1 MFCVL
6 KFIQFGGTPQENV
19 SKLNINSTFVAQ
31 ETIRTNKK

>member
-6 KFIQFGGTPQENV
+6 KFMQFGGTPQENV
-19 SKLNINSTFVAQ
+19 SKVKYKFNIVAQ